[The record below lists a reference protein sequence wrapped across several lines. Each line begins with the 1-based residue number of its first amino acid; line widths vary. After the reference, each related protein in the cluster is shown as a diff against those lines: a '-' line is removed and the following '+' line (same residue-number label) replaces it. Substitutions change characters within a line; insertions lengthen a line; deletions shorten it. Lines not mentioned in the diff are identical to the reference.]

1 MGFDKLCWTRDID
14 IGRQAAVRR
23 SEKGLQLH
31 DAQSLH
37 FLEASNVECEF
48 RVVDHPQRFKPGH
61 LVGWFPDRKIYIS
74 RAAVD
79 LNRTSHS
86 FHLAQNFQFLHIEDL
101 TLPGMIKVLLPFI
114 IFSVLLNL
122 PTTVLNHGGPSKLHT
137 RQVVARPSALRNL
150 EVREPPVVP
159 QSKPCNQV
167 LLEYTFANSYGSPAN
182 TIYLPPTDCGPPGD
196 WASVI
201 FNLTTTSIGRQ
212 YDRLGRLYLND
223 IEIWRTS
230 TAEPTPTG
238 IVWTMTR
245 DVSKYIPLLSSPG
258 LLSLDIGNIV
268 DKSVNLTGAFEVT
281 LSAKF
286 YPSTQLFPT
295 SKKADKI
302 INWGR
307 GTGSNMS
314 QFLTFPQN
322 LESAFVELFASGAAQ
337 EEYTNVP
344 DEYSKQ
350 LDPDNTGN
358 VVVGK
363 GSFREVQVW
372 IDSRLAGVAYPFPV
386 IYTGGILMA
395 WWRPIAGIGAFD
407 APTYILDIS
416 PFIPYLSDSKAHNF
430 TMMVEGQGENRSIN
444 SEWIFSGSVFMT
456 LDPSGA
462 RTTGDIISY
471 STDSNTT
478 VDPSPKGLNFSPDT
492 DSNDSINF
500 VTESY
505 RKLSISSILITG
517 SGEPRLVKFEQDFSY
532 MNEQSWIPRGDYQSV
547 SLSSKGT
554 SFSTHDDRVIT
565 KDSFDFPFNLNISTV
580 AVAKANQTK
589 IVGNLTHTFRRSQS
603 FSLSSNLGQV
613 NIDTTQRS
621 GGELLLNSNGRVIG
635 GLGRTAQSF
644 IYNDGRNETYTRNIE
659 VSNVTEVV
667 KDEESGT
674 LSSPHTSKSNVLS
687 NVPQDG
693 DDIEGCPY
701 RVLRKAS
708 FDTLANDVQ
717 NQFVLQTNH

>member
-1 MGFDKLCWTRDID
+1 MMHKVFIFWKLRMWNANSEENLYFAGGSRPKQDIS
-14 IGRQAAVRR
+14 QF
-23 SEKGLQLH
+23 S
-31 DAQSLH
+31 S
-37 FLEASNVECEF
+37 S
-48 RVVDHPQRFKPGH
+48 
-61 LVGWFPDRKIYIS
+61 S
-74 RAAVD
+74 
-79 LNRTSHS
+79 
-86 FHLAQNFQFLHIEDL
+86 NFQFLHIEDL
-101 TLPGMIKVLLPFI
+101 TLPGMIKVLLPCI
-114 IFSVLLNL
+114 ILSVLLNL
-122 PTTVLNHGGPSKLHT
+122 PTTVLSHGGPSKLHT

-167 LLEYTFANSYGSPAN
+167 LLEYTFANSYGNPAN
-182 TIYLPPTDCGPPGD
+182 TIYMPPKDCGPPSD

-201 FNLTTTSIGRQ
+201 FNLTTTSAGRQ
-212 YDRLGRLYLND
+212 YDRLGRLFIND

-238 IVWTMTR
+238 IIWTMTR

-337 EEYTNVP
+337 EEFWYTNVP

-386 IYTGGILMA
+386 IYTGGILMS

-430 TMMVEGQGENRSIN
+430 TMIVEGQGENRSIN

-659 VSNVTEVV
+659 VSNVTDVV

-674 LSSPHTSKSNVLS
+674 LSPPHTSKSNVLS
-687 NVPQDG
+687 NLPQDG
-693 DDIEGCPY
+693 DDIEGCPC

-708 FDTLANDVQ
+708 FDTLAHDVQ
-717 NQFVLQTNH
+717 NQFVLQTSH

>member
-1 MGFDKLCWTRDID
+1 MGWLSAISSMD
-14 IGRQAAVRR
+14 
-23 SEKGLQLH
+23 EQLKALNICPSKSKIRWSLTSAPARKH

-372 IDSRLAGVAYPFPV
+372 IGKSKDTSQTQSSRTAQLISYSSYSQIAVLLGLHILFLSYTLAE
-386 IYTGGILMA
+386 
-395 WWRPIAGIGAFD
+395 FD
-407 APTYILDIS
+407 G
-416 PFIPYLSDSKAHNF
+416 
-430 TMMVEGQGENRSIN
+430 MVELELVHLTRLHIS
-444 SEWIFSGSVFMT
+444 WIFRLFTIPLRLKGPQ
-456 LDPSGA
+456 LYHDDPSGA

-644 IYNDGRNETYTRNIE
+644 IYNDGRNETYTRNTE

-693 DDIEGCPY
+693 DDI
-701 RVLRKAS
+701 
-708 FDTLANDVQ
+708 
-717 NQFVLQTNH
+717 

>member
-1 MGFDKLCWTRDID
+1 
-14 IGRQAAVRR
+14 
-23 SEKGLQLH
+23 
-31 DAQSLH
+31 
-37 FLEASNVECEF
+37 
-48 RVVDHPQRFKPGH
+48 
-61 LVGWFPDRKIYIS
+61 
-74 RAAVD
+74 
-79 LNRTSHS
+79 
-86 FHLAQNFQFLHIEDL
+86 
-101 TLPGMIKVLLPFI
+101 MIKVLLPFI
-114 IFSVLLNL
+114 ILSVLLNL
-122 PTTVLNHGGPSKLHT
+122 PTTVLSHGGPSKLHT

-196 WASVI
+196 WASVFSI
-201 FNLTTTSIGRQ
+201 LLPVKQFSLMFYPSSFVSFIRIWVLTFLIS
-212 YDRLGRLYLND
+212 LLSRLYLND
-223 IEIWRTS
+223 IESEFNLIKICLLKTDFFSSVRLCLSSSLENINSRANADWNHLD
-230 TAEPTPTG
+230 
-238 IVWTMTR
+238 
-245 DVSKYIPLLSSPG
+245 DVSLSKLGPKEQ
-258 LLSLDIGNIV
+258 V
-268 DKSVNLTGAFEVT
+268 VSVNLTGAFEVT

-337 EEYTNVP
+337 EEFWYTNVP

-386 IYTGGILMA
+386 IYTGGILMS

-430 TMMVEGQGENRSIN
+430 TMIVEGQGENRSIN

-603 FSLSSNLGQV
+603 FSLSSNL
-613 NIDTTQRS
+613 
-621 GGELLLNSNGRVIG
+621 
-635 GLGRTAQSF
+635 A
-644 IYNDGRNETYTRNIE
+644 RNETYTRNIE

>member
-1 MGFDKLCWTRDID
+1 
-14 IGRQAAVRR
+14 
-23 SEKGLQLH
+23 
-31 DAQSLH
+31 
-37 FLEASNVECEF
+37 
-48 RVVDHPQRFKPGH
+48 
-61 LVGWFPDRKIYIS
+61 
-74 RAAVD
+74 
-79 LNRTSHS
+79 
-86 FHLAQNFQFLHIEDL
+86 
-101 TLPGMIKVLLPFI
+101 
-114 IFSVLLNL
+114 
-122 PTTVLNHGGPSKLHT
+122 
-137 RQVVARPSALRNL
+137 
-150 EVREPPVVP
+150 
-159 QSKPCNQV
+159 
-167 LLEYTFANSYGSPAN
+167 
-182 TIYLPPTDCGPPGD
+182 
-196 WASVI
+196 
-201 FNLTTTSIGRQ
+201 
-212 YDRLGRLYLND
+212 
-223 IEIWRTS
+223 WRTS

-238 IVWTMTR
+238 IIWTMTR

-386 IYTGGILMA
+386 IYTGGILMS

-430 TMMVEGQGENRSIN
+430 TMIVEGQ
-444 SEWIFSGSVFMT
+444 
-456 LDPSGA
+456 DPSGA

-659 VSNVTEVV
+659 VSNVTDVV

-674 LSSPHTSKSNVLS
+674 LSPPHTSKSNVLS
-687 NVPQDG
+687 NLPQDG
-693 DDIEGCPY
+693 DDIEGCPC

-708 FDTLANDVQ
+708 KQILTVYSFNAASNFMIVSLISYSPHPGFDTLAHDVQ
-717 NQFVLQTNH
+717 NQFVLQTSH